1 MTGLPLD
8 GDNEMPESYFSRV
21 LFLLSFLDLL
31 HTMKGTNQSFFR
43 QRTVHT
49 MLTRERLLVEL
60 LPKKASDE
68 RTASGVTAQ
77 GSVDTGKPGASSAVT
92 KESAERAAKLAM
104 TDDLVSST
112 IVSNSVM
119 ALLQMSKSKRD
130 RIDRMMK
137 QQEKHAID
145 SPFIHRNTR

>member
-1 MTGLPLD
+1 
-8 GDNEMPESYFSRV
+8 
-21 LFLLSFLDLL
+21 
-31 HTMKGTNQSFFR
+31 
-43 QRTVHT
+43 
-49 MLTRERLLVEL
+49 MLARERLLVEL

-112 IVSNSVM
+112 IVSKSVM